1 MVIVLLF
8 SLYYVFIIYNLIV
21 LKISA
26 FSVVYNF
33 QGIIMTF
40 QQIYKYNKFTLPIIN
55 IILADYPLKELG
67 PLLRIWQLF
76 KSFTTPQQRAERTLK
91 HLEKGVLQGFWRT
104 ESFRFL
110 SQKLPEIIIS
120 PAF

>member
-1 MVIVLLF
+1 MIIVLLF

-33 QGIIMTF
+33 QGISMTF

-55 IILADYPLKELG
+55 IILAD
-67 PLLRIWQLF
+67 
-76 KSFTTPQQRAERTLK
+76 
-91 HLEKGVLQGFWRT
+91 
-104 ESFRFL
+104 
-110 SQKLPEIIIS
+110 
-120 PAF
+120 

>member
-1 MVIVLLF
+1 MNRQELARCRFNSHDYCSLVLFVLRIHY
-8 SLYYVFIIYNLIV
+8 LQPDC

-55 IILADYPLKELG
+55 IILAVYPLKELG
-67 PLLRIWQLF
+67 PLPRNL
-76 KSFTTPQQRAERTLK
+76 T
-91 HLEKGVLQGFWRT
+91 
-104 ESFRFL
+104 
-110 SQKLPEIIIS
+110 
-120 PAF
+120 AF

>member
-1 MVIVLLF
+1 MIIVLLF
-8 SLYYVFIIYNLIV
+8 SLYVFIIYNLIV

-33 QGIIMTF
+33 QGIIITS

-67 PLLRIWQLF
+67 PLPRNL
-76 KSFTTPQQRAERTLK
+76 T
-91 HLEKGVLQGFWRT
+91 
-104 ESFRFL
+104 
-110 SQKLPEIIIS
+110 
-120 PAF
+120 AF

>member
-1 MVIVLLF
+1 MIIVLLF

-55 IILADYPLKELG
+55 INLAVYPLKELG
-67 PLLRIWQLF
+67 PLPRNL
-76 KSFTTPQQRAERTLK
+76 T
-91 HLEKGVLQGFWRT
+91 
-104 ESFRFL
+104 
-110 SQKLPEIIIS
+110 
-120 PAF
+120 AF

>member
-1 MVIVLLF
+1 MIIVLLF

-26 FSVVYNF
+26 FPVVYNF

-67 PLLRIWQLF
+67 PLLRNL
-76 KSFTTPQQRAERTLK
+76 T
-91 HLEKGVLQGFWRT
+91 
-104 ESFRFL
+104 
-110 SQKLPEIIIS
+110 
-120 PAF
+120 AF

>member
-1 MVIVLLF
+1 MIIVLLF

-67 PLLRIWQLF
+67 PLPRNL
-76 KSFTTPQQRAERTLK
+76 T
-91 HLEKGVLQGFWRT
+91 
-104 ESFRFL
+104 
-110 SQKLPEIIIS
+110 
-120 PAF
+120 AF

>member
-1 MVIVLLF
+1 MIIVLLF

-40 QQIYKYNKFTLPIIN
+40 QQIYKNNKFTLPIIN
-55 IILADYPLKELG
+55 IILAVYPLKELG
-67 PLLRIWQLF
+67 PLPRNL
-76 KSFTTPQQRAERTLK
+76 T
-91 HLEKGVLQGFWRT
+91 
-104 ESFRFL
+104 
-110 SQKLPEIIIS
+110 
-120 PAF
+120 AF

>member
-1 MVIVLLF
+1 MIIVLLF

-55 IILADYPLKELG
+55 IILAVYPLKELG
-67 PLLRIWQLF
+67 PLPRNL
-76 KSFTTPQQRAERTLK
+76 T
-91 HLEKGVLQGFWRT
+91 
-104 ESFRFL
+104 
-110 SQKLPEIIIS
+110 
-120 PAF
+120 AF

>member
-1 MVIVLLF
+1 MIIVLLF

-55 IILADYPLKELG
+55 IILAVYPLKELG
-67 PLLRIWQLF
+67 PLPRNL
-76 KSFTTPQQRAERTLK
+76 TA
-91 HLEKGVLQGFWRT
+91 
-104 ESFRFL
+104 
-110 SQKLPEIIIS
+110 
-120 PAF
+120 

>member
-1 MVIVLLF
+1 MIIVLLF

-21 LKISA
+21 IKISA

-55 IILADYPLKELG
+55 IILAVYPLKELG
-67 PLLRIWQLF
+67 PLPRNL
-76 KSFTTPQQRAERTLK
+76 T
-91 HLEKGVLQGFWRT
+91 
-104 ESFRFL
+104 
-110 SQKLPEIIIS
+110 
-120 PAF
+120 AF

>member
-1 MVIVLLF
+1 MIIVLLF

-26 FSVVYNF
+26 FLVVYNF

-67 PLLRIWQLF
+67 PLPRNL
-76 KSFTTPQQRAERTLK
+76 T
-91 HLEKGVLQGFWRT
+91 
-104 ESFRFL
+104 
-110 SQKLPEIIIS
+110 
-120 PAF
+120 AF

>member
-1 MVIVLLF
+1 MIIVLLF

-26 FSVVYNF
+26 FLVVYNF

-55 IILADYPLKELG
+55 IILAVYPLKELG
-67 PLLRIWQLF
+67 PLPRNL
-76 KSFTTPQQRAERTLK
+76 T
-91 HLEKGVLQGFWRT
+91 
-104 ESFRFL
+104 
-110 SQKLPEIIIS
+110 
-120 PAF
+120 AF

>member
-1 MVIVLLF
+1 MIIVLLF

-26 FSVVYNF
+26 FLVVYKF

-55 IILADYPLKELG
+55 IILAVYPLKELG
-67 PLLRIWQLF
+67 PLPRNL
-76 KSFTTPQQRAERTLK
+76 T
-91 HLEKGVLQGFWRT
+91 
-104 ESFRFL
+104 
-110 SQKLPEIIIS
+110 
-120 PAF
+120 AF

>member
-1 MVIVLLF
+1 MIIVLLF

-67 PLLRIWQLF
+67 PQPRNL
-76 KSFTTPQQRAERTLK
+76 T
-91 HLEKGVLQGFWRT
+91 
-104 ESFRFL
+104 
-110 SQKLPEIIIS
+110 
-120 PAF
+120 AF

>member
-1 MVIVLLF
+1 MIIVLLF

-40 QQIYKYNKFTLPIIN
+40 QQIYKYNTFDLPIIN
-55 IILADYPLKELG
+55 IILADYPLKQLG
-67 PLLRIWQLF
+67 PLPRNL
-76 KSFTTPQQRAERTLK
+76 T
-91 HLEKGVLQGFWRT
+91 
-104 ESFRFL
+104 
-110 SQKLPEIIIS
+110 
-120 PAF
+120 AF

>member
-40 QQIYKYNKFTLPIIN
+40 QQIYKYNKLTLPIIN

-76 KSFTTPQQRAERTLK
+76 KSFTKTL
-91 HLEKGVLQGFWRT
+91 
-104 ESFRFL
+104 
-110 SQKLPEIIIS
+110 
-120 PAF
+120 

>member
-1 MVIVLLF
+1 MIIVLLF

-55 IILADYPLKELG
+55 IILADYLLKELG
-67 PLLRIWQLF
+67 PLLRNL
-76 KSFTTPQQRAERTLK
+76 T
-91 HLEKGVLQGFWRT
+91 
-104 ESFRFL
+104 
-110 SQKLPEIIIS
+110 
-120 PAF
+120 AF

>member
-1 MVIVLLF
+1 MIIVLLF

-40 QQIYKYNKFTLPIIN
+40 QQIYKYIKFTLPIIN

-67 PLLRIWQLF
+67 PLPRNL
-76 KSFTTPQQRAERTLK
+76 T
-91 HLEKGVLQGFWRT
+91 
-104 ESFRFL
+104 
-110 SQKLPEIIIS
+110 
-120 PAF
+120 AF